1 MLIEIEKY
9 RKHRIETIFSGD
21 PDIRGGR
28 HLFKY
33 IRQIFSIRLWLIKF
47 KRAR

>member
-1 MLIEIEKY
+1 MLIVIEKY
-9 RKHRIETIFSGD
+9 WKHRIETVFSGD
-21 PDIRGGR
+21 TDTSGER

-33 IRQIFSIRLWLIKF
+33 IRQILSVRLWLIKF